1 MAMPWS
7 NMQKTLR
14 EQLTE
19 ARDRVS
25 RQLKILR
32 APSTPS
38 FLGGPPDNRS
48 VIAALETQLREL
60 NEALA
65 SLGSDGASPTP
76 ADEG

>member
-1 MAMPWS
+1 
-7 NMQKTLR
+7 MQKTLR

-32 APSTPS
+32 SPLTPF

-65 SLGSDGASPTP
+65 NLDSDDASPTP
-76 ADEG
+76 AEEN